1 MTEWTSI
8 IVEQER
14 GIGRVTLNRPKRRNA
29 FDAQMATEL
38 CEGFERLARER
49 SLRVVILA
57 GAGPMFC
64 AGADVR
70 WFHQERPPT
79 AGQARED
86 AERLAA
92 MYQAIDRCPCPV
104 IGRVQGAAFGGGV
117 GLLAVCDV
125 VVAVDDATLTLSEL
139 QLGVLPAIIGPYLLR
154 KAGASFMQRYSLTGT
169 PFSAADAQ
177 RFHLVHD
184 VVARQDLDTRVDELA
199 EAVVRLAPEATRHTK
214 RLIKRLQA
222 APESEQER
230 LAIEASVQ
238 SRLSAEAQEG
248 LRAFVEKRPPVWRQE
263 GAGSAI
269 DDTTATEHH
278 AAARRR

>member
-8 IVEQER
+8 LLEQER
-14 GIGRVTLNRPKRRNA
+14 GIGRVTLNRPRRRNA
-29 FDAQMATEL
+29 FDGQMAAEL
-38 CEGFERLARER
+38 REGFEHLARER

-57 GAGPMFC
+57 GAGPIFC

-70 WFHQERPPT
+70 WFSQDRPPS

-92 MYQAIDRCPCPV
+92 MYQAIDTCPCPV

-139 QLGVLPAIIGPYLLR
+139 QLGMLPAIIGPYLLR
-154 KAGASFMQRYSLTGT
+154 KAGPSFLQRYSLTGT
-169 PFSAADAQ
+169 PFSPADAQ
-177 RFHLVHD
+177 RFNLVHD
-184 VVARQDLDTRVDELA
+184 VVPRQDLDTRIDELA
-199 EAVVRLAPEATRHTK
+199 EAVLRLAPEATRHTK
-214 RLIKRLQA
+214 LLIKRLQGVPA
-222 APESEQER
+222 SEQER
-230 LAIEASVQ
+230 LAIEASMQ

-248 LRAFVEKRPPVWRQE
+248 LRAFVEKRSPAWRQGRVE
-263 GAGSAI
+263 SEI
-269 DDTTATEHH
+269 DHTAATEHH
-278 AAARRR
+278 AAARRL